1 MCKLFC
7 FPGAMFLACFV
18 SIQVSSIL
26 AFSRNSISFDVRSQN
41 SYGSA
46 IFSSNAGNVDRP
58 KNEFSRT
65 YDSETICYRRKSDY
79 EASIEATD
87 EELELLAQRFKLPSI
102 KSLKADFGMKLQDKD
117 NVRVRGNMYGVVTQK
132 CVRTNED
139 FDNEFKHDFF
149 TVMRPV
155 GNSMIETAVEQ
166 IPFEAK
172 RSSRK
177 KKQIRTNRNQNLDET
192 DLKELQN
199 LMEDFDIEDDIIED
213 ESVYEGGVIDVGELV
228 AQIFRVKLDPF
239 PKKPGSE
246 PMTMEFTL

>member
-1 MCKLFC
+1 
-7 FPGAMFLACFV
+7 
-18 SIQVSSIL
+18 
-26 AFSRNSISFDVRSQN
+26 
-41 SYGSA
+41 
-46 IFSSNAGNVDRP
+46 
-58 KNEFSRT
+58 
-65 YDSETICYRRKSDY
+65 
-79 EASIEATD
+79 
-87 EELELLAQRFKLPSI
+87 
-102 KSLKADFGMKLQDKD
+102 
-117 NVRVRGNMYGVVTQK
+117 
-132 CVRTNED
+132 
-139 FDNEFKHDFF
+139 
-149 TVMRPV
+149 
-155 GNSMIETAVEQ
+155 MIETAVEQ

-177 KKQIRTNRNQNLDET
+177 KKQIRTNRNQNLDEM